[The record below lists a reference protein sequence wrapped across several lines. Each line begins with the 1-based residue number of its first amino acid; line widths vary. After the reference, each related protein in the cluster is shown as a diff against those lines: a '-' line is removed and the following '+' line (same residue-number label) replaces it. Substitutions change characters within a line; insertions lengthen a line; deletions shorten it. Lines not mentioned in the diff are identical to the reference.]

1 MKRVSNLL
9 VIALVTVIL
18 TSIACVPGK
27 QTLSSRDQQLD
38 DRIKL
43 EERMREYMTYRAQG
57 RFDMLYE
64 MLTPAFRKETTLK
77 QFLANPLELVKN
89 FSAYSLDRV
98 DFTAPDRATI
108 YYSEQSTGGT
118 FGIFL
123 IKPGVP
129 AEWEKV
135 DGIWYHSELKQA
147 PLKPIICGSQQT
159 WPPQDF
165 NGSNSQPQIE
175 PGTIPTPPPDYCG
188 GR

>member
-89 FSAYSLDRV
+89 F
-98 DFTAPDRATI
+98 
-108 YYSEQSTGGT
+108 
-118 FGIFL
+118 
-123 IKPGVP
+123 
-129 AEWEKV
+129 
-135 DGIWYHSELKQA
+135 
-147 PLKPIICGSQQT
+147 
-159 WPPQDF
+159 
-165 NGSNSQPQIE
+165 
-175 PGTIPTPPPDYCG
+175 
-188 GR
+188 